1 MVGTPWVGYFGSS
14 PTTVDA
20 EQSSLQSLAL
30 WMFFVKKKF
39 VYDRAMNGLS
49 AFVLAGGQSSR
60 MGSDK
65 AFVEL
70 EGRSLLSR
78 MLGLAS
84 SVTAEVCIVG
94 DKAKFGGEGRVI
106 EDEFPNHGP
115 LGGIHAALLSSES
128 DLNLILAVDMPFVE
142 VQFLQYLSQQAA
154 ANQGAVVTLARE
166 NGNWQPLCAVYRK
179 AFLRWADE
187 ALRQGKNK
195 IDPLFSKLELR
206 VIEEKELVE
215 QNFPPSMFRN
225 LNTPEELQQ
234 ASKG

>member
-1 MVGTPWVGYFGSS
+1 
-14 PTTVDA
+14 
-20 EQSSLQSLAL
+20 
-30 WMFFVKKKF
+30 
-39 VYDRAMNGLS
+39 MNGLS

-78 MLGLAS
+78 MLELAS
-84 SVTAEVCIVG
+84 AVTAEVCIIG
-94 DKAKFGGEGRVI
+94 SKAKFAGQGRVI

-142 VQFLQYLSQQAA
+142 VGFLHYLSQQAL
-154 ANQGAVVTLARE
+154 ANQAAVVTLARAK
-166 NGNWQPLCAVYRK
+166 GNWQPLCAVYRK
-179 AFLRWADE
+179 AFLRGADE
-187 ALRQGKNK
+187 ALRQDKNK

-215 QNFPPSMFRN
+215 RNFSPFMFRN